1 MPNPNC
7 FISPDSPPVTPPA
20 GKTPFHTPILGR
32 KYTPAAEEC
41 SLLLANAPEAGGET
55 AELHPPFPL
64 QALPEFMR
72 RMAEAGAMASNSP
85 VTLTAPLVLA
95 AHSLALGAGVELS
108 CGGVLRCR
116 GNLHLLGIGE
126 SGTGK
131 SEAAR
136 IIFAPLYELQRER
149 LEAWDSKGRSEQK
162 ARIVMLKNREK
173 EVQNDPLALASVIQA
188 REMAEL
194 KASDGGRPLLF
205 ASNVTRE
212 ALASALAMGP
222 GQAFAVLN
230 PDARGLLGVIAGK
243 YSSGK
248 SSDEDIY
255 LAGFSGDAMSSL
267 RVGSG
272 FVHLHSPCLTT
283 CMLIQP
289 DAFDSLRKKAIFAE
303 SGWLQRNLVFDSHAE
318 FDPLPAI
325 PPVLPYD
332 IATAWKEHIRDL
344 VEMVRDARET
354 TLIEPTMLASSMML
368 ERANAVRARIK
379 SGELRDMASFACRW
393 AEQANRIALNLHA
406 ARYPD
411 PREAALCY
419 VSDTTIEKAWTIAG
433 WFAQEQVRLLSSMR
447 EEKRH
452 ARCERLLTI
461 LSRQGPSKLLP
472 RWKLIKIGFTEE
484 ELLLLA
490 RLYPSRLLAGELPNG
505 PAGGRPLKWIR
516 AL

>member
-1 MPNPNC
+1 
-7 FISPDSPPVTPPA
+7 
-20 GKTPFHTPILGR
+20 
-32 KYTPAAEEC
+32 
-41 SLLLANAPEAGGET
+41 
-55 AELHPPFPL
+55 
-64 QALPEFMR
+64 
-72 RMAEAGAMASNSP
+72 
-85 VTLTAPLVLA
+85 
-95 AHSLALGAGVELS
+95 
-108 CGGVLRCR
+108 
-116 GNLHLLGIGE
+116 
-126 SGTGK
+126 
-131 SEAAR
+131 
-136 IIFAPLYELQRER
+136 
-149 LEAWDSKGRSEQK
+149 
-162 ARIVMLKNREK
+162 
-173 EVQNDPLALASVIQA
+173 
-188 REMAEL
+188 
-194 KASDGGRPLLF
+194 
-205 ASNVTRE
+205 
-212 ALASALAMGP
+212 
-222 GQAFAVLN
+222 
-230 PDARGLLGVIAGK
+230 
-243 YSSGK
+243 
-248 SSDEDIY
+248 
-255 LAGFSGDAMSSL
+255 
-267 RVGSG
+267 
-272 FVHLHSPCLTT
+272 
-283 CMLIQP
+283 
-289 DAFDSLRKKAIFAE
+289 
-303 SGWLQRNLVFDSHAE
+303 
-318 FDPLPAI
+318 
-325 PPVLPYD
+325 LPYD

-419 VSDTTIEKAWTIAG
+419 VSETTIEKAWTIAG